1 MAEKDERG
9 KKTDGW
15 LMTTKNSRERIL
27 LSYPT
32 TITARSHVTAV
43 LSLISVSVNSA
54 MTSPSQPQQQTMQA
68 QVPQQI
74 LPRPDPVMQ
83 AVIEADFRLVDLTL
97 DSTNVAALCA
107 THSNEKCDECD
118 MDYTQLNR
126 LSKVFA
132 ANPTLLCPPPPN
144 VVNQKLSQVI
154 NQTKEEGNVR
164 AFVLYQ
170 PCLSTHQALFR
181 THQWEKAIGR
191 YTQAA
196 GFATQRAPWEAQQ
209 FMREELSTVLSNRS
223 AAYFENG
230 ELVSALTD
238 AEAVIQLKK
247 PWSKG
252 HFRKAKA
259 LIALGYLAHAKEAIQ
274 YGLQFD
280 PTNVVRDVLLR
291 GLSRF

>member
-1 MAEKDERG
+1 MAAPPQ
-9 KKTDGW
+9 
-15 LMTTKNSRERIL
+15 LQ
-27 LSYPT
+27 
-32 TITARSHVTAV
+32 
-43 LSLISVSVNSA
+43 
-54 MTSPSQPQQQTMQA
+54 QPMQA
-68 QVPQQI
+68 QFQQQI

-83 AVIEADFRLVDLTL
+83 AVIEADFRPVDLTL
-97 DSTNVAALCA
+97 DSTNVTALC
-107 THSNEKCDECD
+107 TPHSREKCDECD
-118 MDYTQLNR
+118 VDYIQLNR
-126 LSKVFA
+126 LSKVLS

-144 VVNQKLSQVI
+144 VVNQKLSQII
-154 NQTKEEGNVR
+154 NQTKEEGN
-164 AFVLYQ
+164 
-170 PCLSTHQALFR
+170 ALFR

-230 ELVSALTD
+230 ELVAALTD

-259 LIALGYLAHAKEAIQ
+259 LIALGLIPQAKEAVQ

-280 PTNVVRDVLLR
+280 PTNQEMIGVLQDIELVLRSYANQPRRDD
-291 GLSRF
+291 GSSPTENTT

>member
-1 MAEKDERG
+1 MA
-9 KKTDGW
+9 
-15 LMTTKNSRERIL
+15 
-27 LSYPT
+27 
-32 TITARSHVTAV
+32 
-43 LSLISVSVNSA
+43 
-54 MTSPSQPQQQTMQA
+54 SPPQPQQQAMQA

-83 AVIEADFRLVDLTL
+83 AVIEADFRPVDLTL

-107 THSNEKCDECD
+107 VHSREKCDECD
-118 MDYTQLNR
+118 VDYTQLNR
-126 LSKVFA
+126 LSKVLA

-144 VVNQKLSQVI
+144 VVNQKLSQII
-154 NQTKEEGNVR
+154 NQTKEEGN
-164 AFVLYQ
+164 
-170 PCLSTHQALFR
+170 ALFR

-209 FMREELSTVLSNRS
+209 FMREELSTMLRP
-223 AAYFENG
+223 
-230 ELVSALTD
+230 
-238 AEAVIQLKK
+238 VIQLKK

-259 LIALGYLAHAKEAIQ
+259 LVALGYLPQAREAVQ

-280 PTNVVRDVLLR
+280 PTNVEMMGVLQDIELVLR
-291 GLSRF
+291 SYADQPRPDNAPSATGNAT